1 LTDVTGITM
10 ITEDGAR
17 NPEGAGGRVTHS
29 LADARSS
36 VPAGAPAAMTPVV
49 RLEGVTKRYPQVIAV
64 QDVSLDVLPGEFL
77 TLLGPSGSG
86 KTTCLRMIAGFE
98 RPTEGRVWLSGRD
111 VTDLPPFDREV
122 NTVFQ
127 DYALFPHMTVEQN
140 VGYGLL
146 VRGVGKAERRRRV
159 AEALE
164 TVRLP
169 DYGPRRPTQL
179 SGGQRQRVALAR
191 ALVNRPQ
198 VLLLDEPLA
207 ALDRKLREQMQLELK
222 SLQREVGITFVLVTH
237 DQDEALTMSDRVV
250 VFDAGRVQQVGP
262 PAEVYE
268 RPRNAFVADF
278 IGTSNLVEGEAAARL
293 FGTEGPVS
301 LRPERIRLLPE
312 DGASD
317 GERREGGATGA
328 VADAV
333 HAGAR
338 VRYVVVLDAG
348 PVFVVTRSAD
358 SDGAVR
364 SWPRR
369 GDRVRLAWRPESVHP
384 LG

>member
-1 LTDVTGITM
+1 
-10 ITEDGAR
+10 
-17 NPEGAGGRVTHS
+17 VTHS
-29 LADARSS
+29 LADRWSS
-36 VPAGAPAAMTPVV
+36 ATTGAPAAVTPVV
-49 RLEGVTKRYPQVIAV
+49 RLDGVTKRYQQVTAV

-111 VTDLPPFDREV
+111 VTDVPPFDREV

-146 VRGVGKAERRRRV
+146 VRGAGKAERRRRV

-169 DYGPRRPTQL
+169 DYGPRKPTQL
-179 SGGQRQRVALAR
+179 SGGERQRVALAR

-207 ALDRKLREQMQLELK
+207 ALDRKLREQMQMELK
-222 SLQREVGITFVLVTH
+222 SLQRKVGITFLLVTH

-250 VFDAGRVQQVGP
+250 VFDAGSIQQVGP
-262 PAEVYE
+262 PSEVYE
-268 RPRNAFVADF
+268 QPRNAFVADF
-278 IGTSNLVEGEAAARL
+278 IGTSNIVEGDAALRL
-293 FGTEGPVS
+293 FGTERPAS
-301 LRPERIRLLPE
+301 LRPERIRLMPE
-312 DGASD
+312 DGHAGD
-317 GERREGGATGA
+317 APEEGSATGA
-328 VADAV
+328 VADVV
-333 HAGAR
+333 HAGAQ
-338 VRYVVVLDAG
+338 VRHVVVLDVG

-358 SDGAVR
+358 SGGAAR

-369 GDRVRLAWRPESVHP
+369 GDRVRLAWRSESVHP

>member
-1 LTDVTGITM
+1 MT
-10 ITEDGAR
+10 R
-17 NPEGAGGRVTHS
+17 S
-29 LADARSS
+29 LADALSS
-36 VPAGAPAAMTPVV
+36 TPEAAPHASVPVV
-49 RLEGVTKRYPQVIAV
+49 RLDHVTKRFGHVTAV
-64 QDVSLDVLPGEFL
+64 DDVTLDVQAGEFL

-86 KTTCLRMIAGFE
+86 KTTCLRMVAGFE

-111 VTDLPPFDREV
+111 VTTAPPFDREV

-140 VGYGLL
+140 VAYGLL
-146 VRGVGKAERRRRV
+146 VGGVAKAERRRRV

-169 DYGPRRPTQL
+169 DYGPRKPAQL

-237 DQDEALTMSDRVV
+237 DQDEALSMSDRVV
-250 VFDAGRVQQVGP
+250 VFDAGHIQQIGSP
-262 PAEVYE
+262 SEVYE
-268 RPRNAFVADF
+268 RPQNPFVADF
-278 IGTSNLVEGEAAARL
+278 IGTSNLVDGEVAARL
-293 FGTEGPVS
+293 FGIEGPVS
-301 LRPERIRLLPE
+301 LRPERITLLPE
-312 DGASD
+312 SD
-317 GERREGGATGA
+317 PWRAGPDEGSATGA
-328 VADAV
+328 VADV
-333 HAGAR
+333 VSAGAQIR
-338 VRYVVVLDAG
+338 HVVVLDAG
-348 PVFVVTRSAD
+348 PVFIVTRIAEFGGAD
-358 SDGAVR
+358 PAQA
-364 SWPRR
+364 RR
-369 GDRVRLAWRPESVHP
+369 GNRVRLVWRSQSVHP

>member
-1 LTDVTGITM
+1 
-10 ITEDGAR
+10 
-17 NPEGAGGRVTHS
+17 VTHS
-29 LADARSS
+29 LADRWSS
-36 VPAGAPAAMTPVV
+36 APTGAPAAVTPVV
-49 RLEGVTKRYPQVIAV
+49 RLDGVTKRYPQVTAV

-111 VTDLPPFDREV
+111 VTDVPPFDREV

-146 VRGVGKAERRRRV
+146 VRGAGKAERRRRV
-159 AEALE
+159 AEALD

-169 DYGPRRPTQL
+169 AYGPRKPTQL
-179 SGGQRQRVALAR
+179 SGGERQRVALAR

-207 ALDRKLREQMQLELK
+207 ALDRKLREQMQMELK
-222 SLQREVGITFVLVTH
+222 SLQRKVGITFLLVTH
-237 DQDEALTMSDRVV
+237 DQDEALTMSDRIV
-250 VFDAGRVQQVGP
+250 VFDAGSIQQIGP
-262 PAEVYE
+262 PSEVYE
-268 RPRNAFVADF
+268 QPRNAFVADF
-278 IGTSNLVEGEAAARL
+278 IGTSNIVEGDAALRL
-293 FGTEGPVS
+293 FGTERPVS
-301 LRPERIRLLPE
+301 LRPERIRLMPE
-312 DGASD
+312 DGHA
-317 GERREGGATGA
+317 GGAPEEGSATGA
-328 VADAV
+328 VADVV
-333 HAGAR
+333 HAGAQ
-338 VRYVVVLDAG
+338 VRHVVVLDVG

-358 SDGAVR
+358 SGGAAH

-369 GDRVRLAWRPESVHP
+369 GDRVRLAWRSESVHP